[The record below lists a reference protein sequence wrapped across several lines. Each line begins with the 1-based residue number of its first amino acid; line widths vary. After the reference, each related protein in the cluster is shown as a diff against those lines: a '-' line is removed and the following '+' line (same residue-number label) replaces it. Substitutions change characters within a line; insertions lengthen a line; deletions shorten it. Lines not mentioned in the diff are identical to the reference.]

1 MGGRLHRQGPPPLGC
16 VHGLDMNWASVFFTS
31 SKMRCLHSWHS
42 GRRQADPVRC
52 SWFYVNALSRPLK
65 LNSSLA
71 RDRAGIGGGR
81 RNADEPL
88 WIRLCVDRLRY
99 LIPASADEFDFGS
112 HDSRVDPCGYRR
124 EQPIWDD
131 GEIGPRTLDSLQCPA
146 KRAGNVWA
154 EAGGAR
160 YRSAAEGCQPRSSI
174 RSRTAWA
181 PHRPSHGS
189 AGARSWVRASARTRS

>member
-1 MGGRLHRQGPPPLGC
+1 MRGSNPFSGIEMGGRLHRQGPPPLGC

-99 LIPASADEFDFGS
+99 LIPASADFEDLLRRLQQESYEIKRGKYVS
-112 HDSRVDPCGYRR
+112 LCKRVN
-124 EQPIWDD
+124 Q
-131 GEIGPRTLDSLQCPA
+131 
-146 KRAGNVWA
+146 
-154 EAGGAR
+154 
-160 YRSAAEGCQPRSSI
+160 
-174 RSRTAWA
+174 
-181 PHRPSHGS
+181 
-189 AGARSWVRASARTRS
+189 

>member
-124 EQPIWDD
+124 EQSIYGTTVKSVHVLSIPSSARPSER
-131 GEIGPRTLDSLQCPA
+131 GTCGQKLEERATGRLPRVASRGRPSGRAPPGRRNCPA
-146 KRAGNVWA
+146 TARQWHGAG
-154 EAGGAR
+154 
-160 YRSAAEGCQPRSSI
+160 
-174 RSRTAWA
+174 
-181 PHRPSHGS
+181 
-189 AGARSWVRASARTRS
+189 